1 MKLTIPERLVLVT
14 ILPAEGDYTTL
25 KLVRKLRES
34 LSFTEEEHKQL
45 NFRNRFDCPEC
56 KAEIYSATPAKCE
69 NKDCKMFN
77 QYMQRSNF
85 LTWNENAN
93 IVKDVHMGGKAK
105 ELLKSTLQK
114 MSDEKKLNETYLDA
128 YEKFVKAVEE
138 EDE

>member
-34 LSFTEEEHKQL
+34 LSFSEEEHKQL

-56 KAEIYSATPAKCE
+56 GAEVYSATLPKCE
-69 NKDCKMFN
+69 TKDCKRFN
-77 QYMQRSNF
+77 QYMTQSNF

-93 IVKDVHMGGKAK
+93 IIKDVHMGNKAK

-114 MSDEKKLNETYLDA
+114 MSDEKRLSETYLDA

-138 EDE
+138 ED

>member
-1 MKLTIPERLVLVT
+1 MKLTIPERLVLVN
-14 ILPAEGDYTTL
+14 ILPPEGDYTTL

-56 KAEIYSATPAKCE
+56 KGQVYSGTPAKCE
-69 NKDCKMFN
+69 NKDCKRFA

-93 IVKDVHMGGKAK
+93 IVKDIHMGSKAK

-114 MSDEKKLNETYLDA
+114 MSDDKKLSETYLDA
-128 YEKFVKAVEE
+128 YEKFVKAVEDE
-138 EDE
+138 E